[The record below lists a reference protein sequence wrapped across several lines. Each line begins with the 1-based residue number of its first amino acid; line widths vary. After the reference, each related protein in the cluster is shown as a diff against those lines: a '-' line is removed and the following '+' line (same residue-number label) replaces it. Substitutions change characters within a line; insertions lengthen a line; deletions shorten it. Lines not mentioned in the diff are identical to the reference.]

1 MSEQVDELKVEIET
15 GTKTHERFVKDV
27 GECFEAI
34 NSKTA
39 VLEAQLVKLVKK
51 EDLTDEL

>member
-15 GTKTHERFVKDV
+15 GSKTHERFVNDV
-27 GECFEAI
+27 GERFEAI

-39 VLEAQLVKLVKK
+39 VLEAQLVELVKK